1 MIDIKET
8 QEWYAK
14 ERNIKVDEFDDY
26 DAHVCRVANAYGNA
40 VKNLT
45 IPCVSN
51 RRELLIAFCNK
62 WNNDRTDFA
71 KIELEEIDSFLLKAI
86 YSC

>member
-40 VKNLT
+40 VKKLT
-45 IPCVSN
+45 IPVVSN
-51 RRELLIAFCNK
+51 LLFCGICEEENEHYPMEV
-62 WNNDRTDFA
+62 WNV
-71 KIELEEIDSFLLKAI
+71 KVVEI
-86 YSC
+86 